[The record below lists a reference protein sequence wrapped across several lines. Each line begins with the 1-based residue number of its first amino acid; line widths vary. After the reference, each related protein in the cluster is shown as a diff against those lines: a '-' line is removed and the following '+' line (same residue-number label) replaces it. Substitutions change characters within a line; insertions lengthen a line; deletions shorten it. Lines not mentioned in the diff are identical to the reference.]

1 MFKKKVYLHIILF
14 IILTVSVKSQTYK
27 YDFSTST
34 EGWTGDFADYPI
46 TDSLFYELSFYRCK
60 LPLPLDTNKYSLHIS
75 GNNHSDD
82 LFMFI
87 KRKISGLLPNT
98 TYQLMISVDL
108 ASKYPTNA
116 VGVGGAPGEGV
127 SLKVGASVI
136 EPKKIVQAGF
146 FRMNI
151 NKDQTVPGADMYTVG
166 NVGVTDTTTV
176 YTIINRNNSARLFI
190 ITADSNGEL
199 WVCIG
204 TDSGYEA
211 TTTLYYNKITMTFNL
226 NTGINNNKNIPTE
239 YLLYQNY
246 PNPFNPTT
254 TIKYSIPASLN
265 PSKGGAFVSLK
276 IYDILGRETA
286 TLVNEEKAPGN
297 YEAKFNGSKLTSGI
311 YFYRMQ
317 AGNYVDT
324 KKLIVI
330 K

>member
-1 MFKKKVYLHIILF
+1 MFNNKVYLHIILF
-14 IILTVSVKSQTYK
+14 IILTVPVKPQTYQ
-27 YDFSTST
+27 YNFSIGT
-34 EGWTGDFADYPI
+34 EGWTGDFADYPV
-46 TDSLFYELSFYRCK
+46 TDSLFYELAFYRTS
-60 LPLPLDTNKYSLHIS
+60 LPLPLDTNQYALLIT

-87 KRKISGLLPNT
+87 KRKITGLHPNT
-98 TYQLMISVDL
+98 TYNLMISIDL

-116 VGVGGAPGEGV
+116 VGVGGSPGEGV
-127 SLKVGASVI
+127 VLKVGASVI

-151 NKDQTVPGADMYTVG
+151 NKDQTVPGADMYIVG

-176 YTIINRNNSARLFI
+176 YTIINRNNSARLFT

-204 TDSGYEA
+204 TDSGYES
-211 TTTLYYNKITMTFNL
+211 TTTLYYNKITLTFNSI
-226 NTGINNNKNIPTE
+226 TGIDNNKKIPTE

-254 TIKYSIPASLN
+254 TINYSIPKQ
-265 PSKGGAFVSLK
+265 SKVTIK
-276 IYDILGRETA
+276 IFNVLGREVA
-286 TLVNEEKAPGN
+286 TLVNDEKPSG
-297 YEAKFNGSKLTSGI
+297 YHKVEFDGSKLTSGI

-317 AGNYVDT
+317 ADDFVDT